1 MELSYRVGLF
11 GRERYALKEQT
22 LEVYYRSFFNS
33 SAYSLELSSL
43 EPTYARYQTRPRK
56 WFLLGLISGLLTAGC
71 LGLYFSL
78 GGHVAKWLLLLGFA
92 AGVCGLAVSLVE
104 FLRHSRDCLTFY
116 RSYDG
121 VPAFDLHWQKPNQE
135 SFEAFVNEL
144 QRRIETAR
152 SEADEGGLA
161 AELRGLDRLKREG
174 KLSDDEFRAA
184 KAMLLGLEPWQ
195 LE

>member
-1 MELSYRVGLF
+1 
-11 GRERYALKEQT
+11 
-22 LEVYYRSFFNS
+22 
-33 SAYSLELSSL
+33 
-43 EPTYARYQTRPRK
+43 
-56 WFLLGLISGLLTAGC
+56 
-71 LGLYFSL
+71 
-78 GGHVAKWLLLLGFA
+78 
-92 AGVCGLAVSLVE
+92 
-104 FLRHSRDCLTFY
+104 
-116 RSYDG
+116 

-144 QRRIETAR
+144 QRRIEIAR
-152 SEADEGGLA
+152 SDADEGGLA